1 MQKWKEFKE
10 SKSVPN
16 QLIKRVVL
24 SMTIINF
31 LILVVVGTYIKV
43 NIRQVEEK
51 YLTEILHNISSTIDN
66 SMKQYIII
74 TEVMSKNSNIIELLE
89 KSDKTNPMQEQ
100 ELADVVVQE
109 LWNIGKDYEEEF
121 VNVYLL
127 DVAQDAY
134 FTQDGSYSGD
144 EFSFATRPYF
154 SAITEQ
160 KTVVTTPYLDI
171 HTGKMVLS
179 IVTPVFAGSEV
190 VGAVGI
196 DICTDFIT
204 QLIMNSDYGETGSS
218 FVLDENNN
226 VIACHDPSA
235 LGESYMQLNV
245 SGAALQREIDNP
257 SESLIEFKGGDGDRI
272 GFVGII
278 ENFDWKIVTA
288 VDLDEY
294 REYENSI
301 LRTFIVVLALSVIGL
316 IYIISR
322 TICEALN
329 PLEEIKEAMY
339 ELSKGNLQ
347 YELEYTSKNEIGI
360 LANDLRSTSKQL
372 GIYIKE
378 IGRLLEAF
386 AQGDFTVSTEMEFL
400 GEFASIE
407 TSITHV
413 TELITKILVNLKG
426 TAEQVDIGT
435 EQVSVGS
442 QSIAQGAVEQS
453 MEIETLAL
461 TTTTIRKKIEASMEN
476 ATQASELGELIE
488 TAMADNHKIMSDL
501 LQAIDE
507 IQESASDIANIIV
520 AINKI
525 ADQTNMLSLNAAIEA
540 ARSGEQGVGFAV
552 VASEVRNLAQKTK
565 EAAADTEVL
574 ITRTLESIEKGTS
587 LTAATQKSFDVV
599 TESSE
604 NVLKLVSEIV
614 TTSNEQVESIH
625 IISDGLKGISEV
637 VAENSAISAENTT
650 TAEELSSQATLLK
663 ESVDLF
669 KV

>member
-154 SAITEQ
+154 SA
-160 KTVVTTPYLDI
+160 
-171 HTGKMVLS
+171 
-179 IVTPVFAGSEV
+179 
-190 VGAVGI
+190 
-196 DICTDFIT
+196 
-204 QLIMNSDYGETGSS
+204 
-218 FVLDENNN
+218 
-226 VIACHDPSA
+226 
-235 LGESYMQLNV
+235 
-245 SGAALQREIDNP
+245 
-257 SESLIEFKGGDGDRI
+257 
-272 GFVGII
+272 
-278 ENFDWKIVTA
+278 
-288 VDLDEY
+288 
-294 REYENSI
+294 
-301 LRTFIVVLALSVIGL
+301 
-316 IYIISR
+316 
-322 TICEALN
+322 
-329 PLEEIKEAMY
+329 
-339 ELSKGNLQ
+339 
-347 YELEYTSKNEIGI
+347 
-360 LANDLRSTSKQL
+360 
-372 GIYIKE
+372 
-378 IGRLLEAF
+378 
-386 AQGDFTVSTEMEFL
+386 
-400 GEFASIE
+400 
-407 TSITHV
+407 
-413 TELITKILVNLKG
+413 
-426 TAEQVDIGT
+426 
-435 EQVSVGS
+435 
-442 QSIAQGAVEQS
+442 
-453 MEIETLAL
+453 L

-488 TAMADNHKIMSDL
+488 TAMADNHTIMSDL

-587 LTAATQKSFDVV
+587 LTVATQKSFDVV
-599 TESSE
+599 TESSK
-604 NVLKLVSEIV
+604 NVLKFVSEIA

-637 VAENSAISAENTT
+637 VAENSAISAENTA